1 MDPANAD
8 KLVSVQDKLD
18 IVKTVMKD
26 NIQQILLNDEK
37 IERIDLAADQLKQQ
51 SETFKTNS
59 KQLTNK
65 MYVSSYILHV
75 LLLPFLVYL

>member
-51 SETFKTNS
+51 SEAFQTNS

>member
-37 IERIDLAADQLKQQ
+37 IERIDLAADQLKHQ
-51 SETFKTNS
+51 SEAFQANS